1 MQRQRNVAA
10 EKPRFMLIV
19 QSNLKDIVCIL
30 LECVFAPRQQ
40 PLLVHADNNL
50 IGRFALIQCFDYLL
64 QGDLSIATKGCLSL
78 LAMDPT
84 QRSIS
89 LW

>member
-19 QSNLKDIVCIL
+19 QPHLKNIVCIL

-64 QGDLSIATKGCLSL
+64 QGK
-78 LAMDPT
+78 
-84 QRSIS
+84 
-89 LW
+89 W